1 MIVRLV
7 AVAMVALLFVG
18 CDEMGVPGFETP
30 SSPSGIQ
37 GTVVLGPTCAGAEST
52 PGANDPVPCVTP
64 YSAQLVVLD
73 GENAVVGRVTSSAD
87 GAFVIELPPGD
98 YIVAP
103 ATGTDSYPIAN
114 PVSVTV
120 VNGQFAH
127 IEVNYDT
134 GIR

>member
-1 MIVRLV
+1 MRLGKAAIVLAMLL
-7 AVAMVALLFVG
+7 AVVVG
-18 CDEMGVPGFETP
+18 CDEIGIPVG
-30 SSPSGIQ
+30 SAGLPSGIE
-37 GTVVLGPTCAGAEST
+37 GIVKLGPTCPVEST

-73 GENAVVGRVTSSAD
+73 GENAVVARVTSGAD
-87 GAFVIELPPGD
+87 GTFRVDVPPGE

-103 ATGTDSYPIAN
+103 ATGSDSYPIAN

-120 VNGQFAH
+120 TNGQYVQVE
-127 IEVNYDT
+127 INYDT

>member
-1 MIVRLV
+1 VIRRLLLAGLLV
-7 AVAMVALLFVG
+7 SAVGA
-18 CDEMGVPGFETP
+18 CDEIGVPGFETP
-30 SSPSGIQ
+30 SPPSGIE
-37 GTVVLGPTCAGAEST
+37 GVVVLGPTCPVEST

-73 GENAVVGRVTSSAD
+73 GENAVVARVTSSAD
-87 GAFVIELPPGD
+87 GTFRVNLPPGE

-120 VNGQFAH
+120 VNGQFVP

>member
-1 MIVRLV
+1 VILRV
-7 AVAMVALLFVG
+7 ALVALLAFLVVG
-18 CDEMGVPGFETP
+18 CDEIGVPGFETP
-30 SSPSGIQ
+30 STPSGIQ
-37 GTVVLGPTCAGAEST
+37 GVVMLGPTCPVEST

-64 YSAQLVVLD
+64 YSAELVILD
-73 GENAVVGRVTSSAD
+73 GENAVMARVTSAAD
-87 GAFVIELPPGD
+87 GAFVINLPPGD
-98 YIVAP
+98 YIVTP

-120 VNGQFAH
+120 VPGQFAH

>member
-1 MIVRLV
+1 MR
-7 AVAMVALLFVG
+7 AVAAVALGMLFLLAG
-18 CDEMGVPGFETP
+18 CDEIGIPAGSVGQ
-30 SSPSGIQ
+30 PSGIE
-37 GTVVLGPTCAGAEST
+37 GLVKLGPTCAVESS

-73 GENAVVGRVTSSAD
+73 GENSVVARVTSSAD
-87 GAFVIELPPGD
+87 GTFRVDVAPGE

-103 ATGTDSYPIAN
+103 ATGTESYPIAN

-120 VNGQFAH
+120 GAGQYARVE
-127 IEVNYDT
+127 INYDT

>member
-1 MIVRLV
+1 MLI
-7 AVAMVALLFVG
+7 AVLATG
-18 CDEMGVPGFETP
+18 CDEIGIPVG
-30 SSPSGIQ
+30 SGGQPSGIT
-37 GTVVLGPTCAGAEST
+37 GMVKLGPTCPVEST

-73 GENAVVGRVTSSAD
+73 GENAVVARVTSAAD
-87 GAFVIELPPGD
+87 GRFSVDVPPGD

-120 VNGQFAH
+120 VAGQFAE
-127 IEVNYDT
+127 IEINYDT

>member
-1 MIVRLV
+1 MIRRIALATVLALV
-7 AVAMVALLFVG
+7 IAG
-18 CDEMGVPGFETP
+18 CDEIGVPGFETP

-37 GTVVLGPTCAGAEST
+37 GMVVLGPTCPVEST

-64 YSAQLVVLD
+64 YSAQLVILD
-73 GENAVVGRVTSSAD
+73 GENAVAARVTSGVD
-87 GAFVIELPPGD
+87 GAFVIDLPPGD

-120 VNGQFAH
+120 VPGQYAPVE
-127 IEVNYDT
+127 INYDT